1 MTTTSKNTDVEAVAC
16 CCNGFTNVMQC
27 SLSVRAG
34 ADGNRT
40 SDSSASN
47 RITAEPRE
55 TCSVVPSTL
64 TNTQTIN
71 AQHYALRCS
80 EQILIM
86 YVGVCLLLICSL
98 LGDENIH
105 NIDSINISAIVTDYS
120 SNATLNRYI
129 SNLIEI
135 LQTMKCNTNNYR
147 TDRL

>member
-1 MTTTSKNTDVEAVAC
+1 MLKLLPVVVMEVL
-16 CCNGFTNVMQC
+16 MQC
-27 SLSVRAG
+27 SLMRVCGRAG

-55 TCSVVPSTL
+55 TCSVVPKTL
-64 TNTQTIN
+64 TNTHTIN
-71 AQHYALRCS
+71 AHHYALRCS

-105 NIDSINISAIVTDYS
+105 NIDSINISAIVTDFS
-120 SNATLNRYI
+120 SNATLNRYLKFNRI
-129 SNLIEI
+129 FCK
-135 LQTMKCNTNNYR
+135 Q
-147 TDRL
+147 

>member
-1 MTTTSKNTDVEAVAC
+1 MLKLLPVVVKDVL
-16 CCNGFTNVMQC
+16 NVMQF
-27 SLSVRAG
+27 SLMRVCGRVLTVTG
-34 ADGNRT
+34 HQILLPP
-40 SDSSASN
+40 N

-55 TCSVVPSTL
+55 TCSVVPKTL

-105 NIDSINISAIVTDYS
+105 NIDSINISAIVTDFS
-120 SNATLNRYI
+120 SNATLNRYF
-129 SNLIEI
+129 SNLIE
-135 LQTMKCNTNNYR
+135 NFANNEM
-147 TDRL
+147 